1 MKGKFAYLVFVL
13 IVFSTIMCKSPRYVI
28 SETPEESRSLPES
41 VTALTSGW
49 KREYSTLKLNKIDV
63 DLVINGI
70 ANHVKGNLAIYRDSL
85 MVLSVIPAL
94 GYEAIRIMC
103 TPDSII
109 VLNRQEKSYMAS
121 SFDAYRAKYK
131 IPLEFNDI
139 QAIFSNEA
147 FYYKINRQD
156 RRFESNVKIGDDEN
170 LYLLE
175 SFIQQERLTNQGIRI
190 NARKL
195 TLDGMFIVDYER
207 RMRMNLLYSDFATA
221 ATGLFPR
228 SVEVDLFEN
237 SNSIEIDLKYGQVIF
252 NDSLKVRF
260 MAPEH
265 YTRTDI

>member
-109 VLNRQEKSYMAS
+109 VL
-121 SFDAYRAKYK
+121 
-131 IPLEFNDI
+131 
-139 QAIFSNEA
+139 
-147 FYYKINRQD
+147 
-156 RRFESNVKIGDDEN
+156 
-170 LYLLE
+170 
-175 SFIQQERLTNQGIRI
+175 
-190 NARKL
+190 
-195 TLDGMFIVDYER
+195 
-207 RMRMNLLYSDFATA
+207 
-221 ATGLFPR
+221 
-228 SVEVDLFEN
+228 
-237 SNSIEIDLKYGQVIF
+237 
-252 NDSLKVRF
+252 
-260 MAPEH
+260 
-265 YTRTDI
+265 